1 MAAAVTE
8 HSPVP
13 FHLGLIEPRDETAIT
28 DLPEIEGAYD
38 PVEQIWKLPA
48 GTDPTVIEAYFF
60 TETYCY
66 IQGKRD
72 SDDGH
77 TDA

>member
-1 MAAAVTE
+1 MATALTE
-8 HSPVP
+8 RAPVP
-13 FHLGLIEPRDETAIT
+13 FHLGLIEPLDESAIT
-28 DLPEIEGAYD
+28 DTPEVEGAYD

-48 GTDPTVIEAYFF
+48 GTDPKVIEAYFF

-72 SDDGH
+72 TDDGH